1 MNRKIVENTKLL
13 CKSAR
18 PAMLTMLTAEKDIVT
33 LRKRMETA
41 KTERET
47 IALTRALER
56 REEEKNQ
63 AAEIVYSFKSAIDG
77 LEEQERDVLQ
87 QLYFKGRKSK
97 EVESLDGRIMD
108 MREVDTIRKRAV
120 RHLSVNAERLQ
131 RLKDGMSEIV

>member
-1 MNRKIVENTKLL
+1 MNREIAQRTKLL

-18 PAMLTMLTAEKDIVT
+18 SAMLTMLTAEKDIAT
-33 LRKRMETA
+33 LKKKMGTA
-41 KTERET
+41 RTERET

-56 REEEKNQ
+56 REEERNQ
-63 AAEIVYSFKSAIDG
+63 AAEIVYSFKSAVDG

-87 QLYFKGRKSK
+87 QLYLKGRKSK

-108 MREVDTIRKRAV
+108 MQAVETIRKRAI